1 MKSMLELLFF
11 SMNKRRT
18 LLLFHYYYMIMIVI
32 ILLWLLWWL
41 YIYII
46 YYLFIFF
53 TLHPLNLA
61 FIIDLIPFIR
71 QKLLQKRNENE
82 EEEEEVI
89 VIVLLLLSY
98 IDKEVKSKIIMSFW
112 MNIFIWRKRKNEKII
127 TKTNTNEHKNTSQD
141 ITAQPTTIQ
150 DEKNESKLSLNE
162 YQESIFFHHPLSYHH
177 IKWMKK

>member
-1 MKSMLELLFF
+1 
-11 SMNKRRT
+11 MNKRRT
-18 LLLFHYYYMIMIVI
+18 LLLFHYYYMIIVI
-32 ILLWLLWWL
+32 ILLWLLLWL
-41 YIYII
+41 YIDII

-53 TLHPLNLA
+53 TLHLLNLP

-112 MNIFIWRKRKNEKII
+112 MNIFIWRKKNEKII

-141 ITAQPTTIQ
+141 ITG
-150 DEKNESKLSLNE
+150 
-162 YQESIFFHHPLSYHH
+162 HHSTAHDH
-177 IKWMKK
+177 SRRKEWK